1 MTAAK
6 KQPQRARTTKS
17 KSSEPLQLQI
27 ALTGDQALTEN
38 MIMEV
43 LAAARRA
50 GLEPPKVEVFR
61 KPRVGPKLSL
71 PKHSLPKRSAPK
83 RPARKRSPAKARA
96 KMIKT

>member
-6 KQPQRARTTKS
+6 KQLPRARTTKS

-38 MIMEV
+38 VIMEV

-50 GLEPPKVEVFR
+50 GLAPPKVEVFR
-61 KPRVGPKLSL
+61 KPKVGPKQSLS
-71 PKHSLPKRSAPK
+71 KRSPPK
-83 RPARKRSPAKARA
+83 RPAAKARKSRA
-96 KMIKT
+96 T